1 MHAPVMTAS
10 VRANALSDL
19 AEGQNF
25 ECHNA
30 AYGRAFSDRSF
41 ARAGTAARLLTT
53 EAKSQ
58 VQDRPSPA
66 DNPYRQ

>member
-1 MHAPVMTAS
+1 MPLMAGP
-10 VRANALSDL
+10 
-19 AEGQNF
+19 
-25 ECHNA
+25 
-30 AYGRAFSDRSF
+30 FSDRSF

-53 EAKSQ
+53 EAKSR